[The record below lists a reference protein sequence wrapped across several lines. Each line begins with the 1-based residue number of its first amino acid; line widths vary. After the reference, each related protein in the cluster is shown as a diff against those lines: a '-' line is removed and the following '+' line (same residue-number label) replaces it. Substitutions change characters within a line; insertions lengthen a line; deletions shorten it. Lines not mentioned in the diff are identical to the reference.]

1 MLRIQNHKES
11 MIELARRPV
20 VYQSAFIFV
29 LVIFFMIAFISLAY
43 GLLTDLGFMP
53 TWAKLFVVGIVG
65 IVCMLAFAAI
75 AFGAMFAQ
83 ARRRR

>member
-1 MLRIQNHKES
+1 